1 MSKPAPICSRIRP
14 ALPRLLAL
22 AAAVAAVP
30 ALAGCGGSKS
40 PANAAAAEQSREG
53 QDEAKLAKF
62 AKCMREHGIEAK
74 TSSGP
79 GHQSLGIRVS
89 GKGGAGRQT
98 LETAQ
103 RACKQY
109 QPQPKKVNLSPQE
122 KVAQEEAVLKFAKC
136 MREHGVNVHASASEG
151 RVQLQVGGPGASS
164 GPNPESPSFQAAQK
178 ACQSLLPFKSKGGP
192 GGGPSTSSEAGGP
205 GRGAGTGASIGVGG

>member
-1 MSKPAPICSRIRP
+1 MSKPAPIRSRIRP
-14 ALPRLLAL
+14 ALPAMLAL

-30 ALAGCGGSKS
+30 ALTACGGSKS

-53 QDEAKLAKF
+53 RDEAKLAKF

-89 GKGGAGRQT
+89 GKAGAGRET

-136 MREHGVNVHASASEG
+136 MREHGVNVHASASDG
-151 RVQLQVGGPGASS
+151 RVQLQVGGPGASG
-164 GPNPESPSFQAAQK
+164 GPNPESPAFQAAQK
-178 ACQSLLPFKSKGGP
+178 ACQGLLPFKGGPGGP
-192 GGGPSTSSEAGGP
+192 GGGPTSKAPAGGEQ
-205 GRGAGTGASIGVGG
+205 GAGASPSTGG

>member
-1 MSKPAPICSRIRP
+1 MSKPVSIRARMGS
-14 ALPRLLAL
+14 ALPRLLVL
-22 AAAVAAVP
+22 AAAVGAVP
-30 ALAGCGGSKS
+30 ALAACGGSKS
-40 PANAAAAEQSREG
+40 PANGAAAEQSREG
-53 QDEAKLAKF
+53 QDEARLARF
-62 AKCMREHGIEAK
+62 ARCMREHGVEAK

-89 GKGGAGRQT
+89 GKAGAGRQT

-136 MREHGVNVHASASEG
+136 MREHGVNVHASASDG
-151 RVQLQVGGPGASS
+151 RVQLQVGGPGASA

-178 ACQSLLPFKSKGGP
+178 ACQRLLPLKAKRGP
-192 GGGPSTSSEAGGP
+192 GGGPSTSSEGPGP
-205 GRGAGTGASIGVGG
+205 GRGSGSGASFGVGG

>member
-1 MSKPAPICSRIRP
+1 MSKPAPIRSRIRP
-14 ALPRLLAL
+14 ALPRLLAV
-22 AAAVAAVP
+22 AAAVTAVP
-30 ALAGCGGSKS
+30 ALAACGGSKS
-40 PANAAAAEQSREG
+40 PANAAAAERSREI
-53 QDEAKLAKF
+53 QDEAKLARF
-62 AKCMREHGIEAK
+62 AKCMREHGVEAK
-74 TSSGP
+74 PSSGP

-89 GKGGAGRQT
+89 GKAGAGRQT
-98 LETAQ
+98 LEIAQ

-136 MREHGVNVHASASEG
+136 MREHGVKVHASASDG

-178 ACQSLLPFKSKGGP
+178 ACQSLLPFKAKGGP
-192 GGGPSTSSEAGGP
+192 GGGPSTSSERGGP
-205 GRGAGTGASIGVGG
+205 GRGGAGASLGVGG

>member
-1 MSKPAPICSRIRP
+1 MSKPAPIPLRTRP
-14 ALPRLLAL
+14 ALSRVLAV
-22 AAAVAAVP
+22 AAAIAAVP
-30 ALAGCGGSKS
+30 ALAACGGSKS
-40 PANAAAAEQSREG
+40 PANAAAAERSQEG

-62 AKCMREHGIEAK
+62 AKCMREHGVEAK

-79 GHQSLGIRVS
+79 GHQSLGFRVS
-89 GKGGAGRQT
+89 GKAGAGRQS

-109 QPQPKKVNLSPQE
+109 QPEPKKVNLSPQE

-136 MREHGVNVHASASEG
+136 MREHGVNVHGSASGG
-151 RVQLQVGGPGASS
+151 RIQLQVGGPGASS

-178 ACQSLLPFKSKGGP
+178 ACRSLLPFTAKGGP
-192 GGGPSTSSEAGGP
+192 GGGPGTSSGGGP
-205 GRGAGTGASIGVGG
+205 GHGAGAGASLGAGG